1 MNRTTA
7 ERVQLRKERNQTIV
21 RAKVSENFQAGLG
34 VASVIVGGSILVY
47 TFTNWAA
54 LRPPLPIVGIAT
66 GAGAVWFGV
75 LSVVRFSLDE
85 MRDMYEW
92 WRLQEL
98 AASYYLQIDTLK
110 AENAELRR
118 ELKRANAL
126 IRTQE
131 FEQASAGAK
140 EVITPE
146 DKYAAMRRNID
157 AILQRWAQG
166 LPYGRDHVHMTEGE
180 WRQAMEA
187 MEAAG
192 VAGRGGPGGR
202 QRVVTATD
210 LTQAQQAVER
220 KLTRWEKF
228 KDTNFTPA

>member
-1 MNRTTA
+1 MRQTTT
-7 ERVQLRKERNQTIV
+7 ERIKMRKERNQATV
-21 RAKVSENFQAGLG
+21 QAKVLENLQAGVG
-34 VASVIVGGSILVY
+34 VASVVVGGAVVWY
-47 TFTNWAA
+47 TVAEWSAWEAA
-54 LRPPLPIVGIAT
+54 YRVAGIAT
-66 GAGAVWFGV
+66 GSGAMWFGV

-92 WRLQEL
+92 LRLQEL
-98 AASYYLQIDTLK
+98 AASYYLQIEQLK
-110 AENAELRR
+110 ADNAELRR

-140 EVITPE
+140 EVVTPE
-146 DKYAAMRRNID
+146 DKYAALRRNID